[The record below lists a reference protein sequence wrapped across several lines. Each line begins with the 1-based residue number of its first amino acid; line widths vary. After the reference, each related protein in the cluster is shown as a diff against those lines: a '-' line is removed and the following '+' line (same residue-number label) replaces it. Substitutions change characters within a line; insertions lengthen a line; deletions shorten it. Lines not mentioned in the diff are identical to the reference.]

1 MDKQTEK
8 KTKKKTK
15 KKATKQAVK
24 QTETRK
30 ATQPKKQAEKQ
41 TLTEQV
47 KAEMANWQTK
57 MDEAKV
63 QMHLGA
69 KEVQDKIQPHMDK
82 LEQELNEA
90 GKQWQELENA
100 TENAWEDVHRGLK
113 DSLKVM
119 QKSFDKAQQHFQKE
133 EKK

>member
-82 LEQELNEA
+82 LEQELGEA